1 MTAASPGPG
10 FRMHAERTPNPQ
22 SIKWMLSTELASAG
36 VTANFPEPVDATVS
50 PLAAGLF
57 AVSGVVGVFIGPN
70 FVTVT
75 KQEEPEWADLAQ
87 PVVDAIK
94 DFVASGQDALGSAF
108 EATSAGSG
116 GEVEERIKAVI
127 EHEIRPAVAMDGGD
141 VVFVGFEDGTVS
153 VMLQGSC
160 VGCPSATATLRF
172 GIEGRL
178 KEVVPEVERVIQV

>member
-1 MTAASPGPG
+1 MTVASPGLG

-22 SIKWMLSTELASAG
+22 SIKWMLSTELAPAG
-36 VTANFPEPVDATVS
+36 VTANFPEAVDADVS

-57 AVSGVVGVFIGPN
+57 AVSGVVGVFIGAN

-75 KQEEPEWADLAQ
+75 KQEEPEWTDLAQ

-94 DFVASGQDALGSAF
+94 AFVASDEDALGPAF
-108 EATSAGSG
+108 EVASAGTG

-127 EHEIRPAVAMDGGD
+127 ETEIRPAVAMDGGD
-141 VVFVGFEDGTVS
+141 VVFVSFEDGTVS